1 MYEVKK
7 VNNSLEWDNYVNSS
21 PNGNIF
27 FKSFFLNSISKRFL
41 KTLFLKE
48 IN

>member
-7 VNNSLEWDNYVNSS
+7 INDSLEWDNYVNNS

-27 FKSFFLNSISKRFL
+27 FKSFF
-41 KTLFLKE
+41 
-48 IN
+48 